1 MILQL
6 TLIPMSHFST
16 IKTKIKDRDAL
27 LQALERLGERPNIPF
42 KGTSVIELVL
52 LNPTHAEDHPT
63 VEVDISIGV
72 DVGFKLNEST
82 GTYELVADRQTWDKD
97 VPIERFMEK
106 ITQQYARMMLHREIE
121 EKGFEIEEEWEME
134 DNSIELTVSRWN

>member
-1 MILQL
+1 
-6 TLIPMSHFST
+6 MSHFST

-27 LQALERLGERPNIPF
+27 LEALERVGERPNVPF
-42 KGTSVIELVL
+42 QGTKVVELVIV
-52 LNPTHAEDHPT
+52 NPDHAEDHPT
-63 VEVDISIGV
+63 MEVDVSIGV

-106 ITQQYARMMLHREIE
+106 VNQQYARMLLHREVE
-121 EKGFEIEEEWEME
+121 EKGYQIEEEWEM
-134 DNSIELTVSRWN
+134 DNNSIELTVSRWT

>member
-1 MILQL
+1 
-6 TLIPMSHFST
+6 MSHFST

-27 LQALERLGERPNIPF
+27 LEALERVGERPNVPF
-42 KGTSVIELVL
+42 QGTKVVELVIV
-52 LNPTHAEDHPT
+52 NPDHAEDHPT
-63 VEVDISIGV
+63 MEVDVSIGV

-106 ITQQYARMMLHREIE
+106 VTQQYARMLLHREVE
-121 EKGFEIEEEWEME
+121 EKGFQIDEEWEMD

>member
-1 MILQL
+1 
-6 TLIPMSHFST
+6 MSHFST

-27 LQALERLGERPNIPF
+27 LEALERVGERPNVPF
-42 KGTSVIELVL
+42 QGTQVVELVII
-52 LNPTHAEDHPT
+52 NPDHAEDHPT
-63 VEVDISIGV
+63 MEVDVSIGV

-106 ITQQYARMMLHREIE
+106 VTQQYARMILHREVE
-121 EKGFEIEEEWEME
+121 EKGYKIEEEWEM
-134 DNSIELTVSRWN
+134 DNNSIELTVSRWI

>member
-1 MILQL
+1 
-6 TLIPMSHFST
+6 MSHFST

-27 LQALERLGERPNIPF
+27 LEALERVGERPNVPF
-42 KGTSVIELVL
+42 QGTKVVELVIV
-52 LNPTHAEDHPT
+52 NPDHAEDHPT
-63 VEVDISIGV
+63 MEVDVSIGV

-106 ITQQYARMMLHREIE
+106 VTQQYARMLLHREVE
-121 EKGFEIEEEWEME
+121 EKGYQIDDEWEMD
-134 DNSIELTVSRWN
+134 DNSIELTVSRWI